1 MGEGHHAV
9 LGSYGQG
16 ALYDALELNHIPA
29 DWLNEAPEVIV
40 SGTRTLA
47 SDTYRFATAVLEV
60 FAAH

>member
-29 DWLNEAPEVIV
+29 DWLNEAEEAREGLVQSVVMRV
-40 SGTRTLA
+40 SARMTCT
-47 SDTYRFATAVLEV
+47 
-60 FAAH
+60 